1 MFDVG
6 QQKDMLRATGNSPT
20 EHLSCSELPGNLGKA
35 GGRRGATEQ
44 PGDDHPPRG
53 FGNHRDNPLCFHRH
67 LQIADRSRSPQSYP
81 GLSSSLSP
89 ILTLLYSAHQRE
101 SSLFPSCHSLFL
113 FHPGQY
119 RKDLCPY
126 PLLSDPEVKH
136 VENIRPGRD
145 IPEEP
150 GSLALKATDSPPPP
164 SDWAGTSEPALLGLF

>member
-20 EHLSCSELPGNLGKA
+20 EHLSSSELPGNLGKV

-44 PGDDHPPRG
+44 PGARPSTQRLWQPQG
-53 FGNHRDNPLCFHRH
+53 QSAVFPHRH
-67 LQIADRSRSPQSYP
+67 LQIAAAHPRVTLAS
-81 GLSSSLSP
+81 LSLSP
-89 ILTLLYSAHQRE
+89 ILTLFYSAHQRE
-101 SSLFPSCHSLFL
+101 SSLFPNCHSLFL

-136 VENIRPGRD
+136 MENIRPGRE

-150 GSLALKATDSPPPP
+150 GRLALKATDSLPPP